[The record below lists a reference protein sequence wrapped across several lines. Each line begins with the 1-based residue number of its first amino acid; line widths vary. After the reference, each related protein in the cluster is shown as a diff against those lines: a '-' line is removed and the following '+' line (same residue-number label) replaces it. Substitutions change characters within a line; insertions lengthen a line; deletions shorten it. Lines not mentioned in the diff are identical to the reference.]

1 MPKNEINQVNKGLNT
16 NVTPVFQPNGSYP
29 FALNSVL
36 LSREG
41 NQGSLINE
49 EGNTLCVTFPDGVI
63 PNGSVNIGDTKHIIF
78 ATDNTTSYIY
88 LYNGLSCSLQ
98 VLINSDCLNFK
109 TYHQIDAKY
118 RILRGCE
125 IMIYFTDT
133 FNPYRSI
140 NINDLDYYVN
150 DGYTVNT
157 ANADPANGWNCNK
170 FKHFPSFK
178 EPCIDL
184 NKILNSGNLQVGTYQ
199 FVIRYLDKNLN
210 PTNWSH
216 VTNPVPII
224 DESESAQYNTRD
236 GRISST
242 DTFSKSILL
251 DIEDLDVNFDY
262 YQLAVLES
270 VQGLGSVSN
279 FYILNKIPI
288 GNITTSQYLY
298 SGFDPT
304 QHSLA
309 VANDVLVPNLI
320 MNTVVA
326 HEQIDNRLLLANVTD
341 YTEDWATLQRAFLRT
356 NVEFTTKKIDEFT
369 EGSKSPYVYYDYR
382 TFMRDEVYA
391 LGGVAVFE
399 NGLTSPV
406 FHIPGRAKDIYNGTD
421 ITSLNTAQAP
431 ENIHYRDNGVAN
443 EWDSHLLTVVPDGA
457 MTDPLNQIESSNV
470 SHIPETEFVNC
481 GVTTPCVAGAQVID
495 VQVTTLSSSF
505 EITILNS
512 STIPIN
518 SSIKLR
524 LSMWTGRIV
533 TGVRQDTLIYDNYI
547 NTTVGNTISIP
558 ASDYYNYTS
567 FPIVF
572 KIDLEI
578 SSGNCSLNRVL
589 SYNNTINT
597 NTTSSFSLGNNT
609 IVGPFT
615 TSFVDTVDNNDAVF
629 FESSYKAT
637 CQIERWKVYNTAVN
651 LTKNV
656 NNEVTGIF
664 GYYEANQKY
673 PKIEDCS
680 GISIWDATSVGGEDL
695 SDEFIRH
702 YRFPD
707 VALENHVVGKID
719 DANIENITKG
729 TIYPIGLKVDLTNV
743 IANIPLSIK
752 NKIVGFYIV
761 KSRRDVFNSTVNDKV
776 IVKTSADPINQGFSI
791 LSKGTPSGD
800 FFNNGFSDNLTLSD
814 RVEIFSNNVNFNKN
828 LSRGSYLKTER
839 RLQCHT
845 VSPFNQKY
853 FISENYTSTTA
864 NNIKAKTVLYYN
876 YNSSSFPARTPYNQ
890 NNTYHIQNRKLI
902 STALVPHNSIGTFN
916 QREVY
921 NNQGKQ
927 LTGIGM
933 LNRGF
938 SASYPHA
945 SLLNTE
951 QFVNLYKNNY
961 GEFAATID
969 STGVAL
975 TTFALKTWIRP
986 YANLSGIVYDATDNC
1001 LIRTDTL
1008 TPANNIMFGG
1018 DTHITLSKFF
1028 KTKGKRYDSDEYVG
1042 IAAIANFFIESTINS
1057 SLRDEREYKDK
1068 YAPKSFNSDTMLSFF
1083 GANKYDSDIQEPAID
1098 DKDVEEWREF
1108 DYAYNKAYS
1117 NSNTALP
1124 YLPLDNTYDYC
1135 NSCKGAQPN
1144 TIYFSEKS
1152 NNEEVSDKYRIFKAN
1167 NYTNIQSNTG
1177 QITNLFLE
1185 RDQVYAH
1192 TERGLWFLQT
1202 RPQQLTTNE
1211 STTYI
1216 GTGDFLSIPPKQIV
1230 TTDYGY
1236 AGSID
1241 KFATL
1246 GTQKGTLFID
1256 RNSRKVFMFSQ
1267 SLDDISEIGMS
1278 QWFNENLTIKLDNQ
1292 IKDLLRDIF
1301 TLLNFN
1307 YVGVKHTVDKNATG
1321 FQTIYDPELDR
1332 VIIHKRDYLIRS
1344 DIDFGGLPPLGGMLP
1359 DTLYINLFDGFVT
1372 FTYNGQEVDLNN
1384 KDIFENHCWTISFNL
1399 DERAWVS
1406 WHSYQPQL
1414 MLNDNM
1420 KYYTGIYSSS
1430 SGAFNLWKH
1439 GVRNF
1444 GSYYGT
1450 GYEHI
1455 IELIVNPNP
1464 AQEKLYEMV
1473 QYQSAVTRYISND
1486 INEYRMIENKTFTSF
1501 LVSNSYQISDKRNT
1515 YVKTAPYDDV
1525 FLPLTLSLVDKTD
1538 NYWRINRF
1546 RDICNHR
1553 FTLFTREWLQRIS
1566 YYDNDGQGYIDKVTN
1581 PLGLANDKTQYN
1593 QPRFRDKYLSLRL
1606 FFQNTD
1612 LNTEKIVTDL
1622 FAISNKPS
1630 LR

>member
-140 NINDLDYYVN
+140 NINDLDYYLN

-224 DESESAQYNTRD
+224 DESELAQYSTRD
-236 GRISST
+236 GRISSA

-288 GNITTSQYLY
+288 GNVTTSQYLY

-356 NVEFTTKKIDEFT
+356 NIEFTTKQINEFT

-481 GVTTPCVAGAQVID
+481 GVITPCVVG
-495 VQVTTLSSSF
+495 
-505 EITILNS
+505 
-512 STIPIN
+512 STDLRVE
-518 SSIKLR
+518 LR
-524 LSMWTGRIV
+524 LLPASIEVEALGTSTVPIGSNIRLRISMWTAQIV
-533 TGVRQDTLIYDNYI
+533 TGVRQDTLLYDNYLNI
-547 NTTVGNTISIP
+547 TIGSIITIP
-558 ASDYYNYTS
+558 AADYYNYTTH
-567 FPIVF
+567 PIKFLIEAAVA
-572 KIDLEI
+572 
-578 SSGNCSLNRVL
+578 SGTCSWNNLNQR
-589 SYNNTINT
+589 
-597 NTTSSFSLGNNT
+597 GG
-609 IVGPFT
+609 IVIQGGTPQFLFT
-615 TSFVDTVDNNDAVF
+615 DSFVGA
-629 FESSYKAT
+629 YKAT

-656 NNEVTGIF
+656 DNEVTGIF

-673 PKIEDCS
+673 PKIEDCN
-680 GISIWDATSVGGEDL
+680 GRSIWDGTSVGGEDL

-702 YRFPD
+702 HRFPD
-707 VALENHVVGKID
+707 VALENHAVGIIN
-719 DANIENITKG
+719 DANLENIISA

-743 IANIPLSIK
+743 ISNIPLSIR

-761 KSRRDVFNSTVNDKV
+761 KSRRDVFNSTVNDKA
-776 IVKTSADPINQGFSI
+776 IVNAFSQDI
-791 LSKGTPSGD
+791 YGD
-800 FFNNGFSDNLTLSD
+800 FFTTNPES
-814 RVEIFSNNVNFNKN
+814 RIAEVFSNKILYDKQFNQ
-828 LSRGSYLKTER
+828 GSYIKLEKR
-839 RLQCHT
+839 MQCSDFT
-845 VSPFNQKY
+845 APEAKY
-853 FISENYTSTTA
+853 FIARPYLVSGVND
-864 NNIKAKTVLYYN
+864 IDMRTVLYFN
-876 YNSSSFPARTPYNQ
+876 YNTSTYQPRTPYNQ
-890 NNTYHIQNRKLI
+890 NNVYHKHNRVILNTGLI
-902 STALVPHNSIGTFN
+902 PHNSIGTLAGLSLSN
-916 QREVY
+916 DIGR
-921 NNQGKQ
+921 Q
-927 LTGIGM
+927 LTGVSI
-933 LNRGF
+933 LNRPTTTNYPF
-938 SASYPHA
+938 ASSYR
-945 SLLNTE
+945 SEDFGLLYT
-951 QFVNLYKNNY
+951 NNV
-961 GEFAATID
+961 GEFAGTID

-975 TTFALKTWIRP
+975 SLYAIKSWIRP
-986 YANLSGIVYDATDNC
+986 YSNLSGIVYDATDNC
-1001 LIRTDTL
+1001 LIRIDTL

-1018 DTHITLSKFF
+1018 DTHITLAKYF
-1028 KTKGKRYDSDEYVG
+1028 KTLGKRYGSNDYVA
-1042 IAAIANFFIESTINS
+1042 IAAIANFFMESSINS

-1108 DYAYNKAYS
+1108 DYAYNKDYS

-1152 NNEEVSDKYRIFKAN
+1152 NNEEVSDNYRIFKAN

-1430 SGAFNLWKH
+1430 SGAFSLWKH

-1486 INEYRMIENKTFTSF
+1486 INEYRMIEKKTFTSF

-1581 PLGLANDKTQYN
+1581 PLGLANNKTQYN

>member
-49 EGNTLCVTFPDGVI
+49 EGNTLCVTFPEGVI

-78 ATDNTTSYIY
+78 ATDNTTSYVY

-98 VLINSDCLNFK
+98 VLINSDCLNFR

-125 IMIYFTDT
+125 IMIYFTDI

-140 NINDLDYYVN
+140 NINDLNYYTN
-150 DGYTVNT
+150 DGYNADT

-184 NKILNSGNLQVGTYQ
+184 NKILDSGNLQVGTYQ

-216 VTNPVPII
+216 VTNPIPVI
-224 DESESAQYNTRD
+224 DESESAQYSTRD
-236 GRISST
+236 GRISSA

-288 GNITTSQYLY
+288 SNITTSQYLY

-356 NVEFTTKKIDEFT
+356 NIEFTTKKINEFT

-406 FHIPGRAKDIYNGTD
+406 FHIPGRKKDIYNGSD
-421 ITSLNTAQAP
+421 ITSLNASQAP
-431 ENIHYRDNGVAN
+431 ENIHYRDNGVVN
-443 EWDSHLLTVVPDGA
+443 QWDSHLLTVVPDGA

-481 GVTTPCVAGAQVID
+481 GVTTSCVVGQQVID
-495 VQVTTLSSSF
+495 VQLTTLASSTQ
-505 EITILNS
+505 ITILNS
-512 STIPIN
+512 STIPSN

-524 LSMWTGRIV
+524 LSMWTGRVI
-533 TGVRQDTLIYDNYI
+533 TGVRQDTLLYDNYI
-547 NTTVGNTISIP
+547 NTTVGNVITVP

-567 FPIVF
+567 FPILY
-572 KIDLEI
+572 KIELEV
-578 SSGNCSLNRVL
+578 SSGNCSLNRTL
-589 SYNNTINT
+589 SYDNIVPT
-597 NTTSSFSLGNNT
+597 NTTVNFSLGNRVSAGIGGGLYIN
-609 IVGPFT
+609 
-615 TSFVDTVDNNDAVF
+615 DVDNNDIVF

-651 LTKNV
+651 LTKNTDG
-656 NNEVTGIF
+656 EVTGIF
-664 GYYEANQKY
+664 GYYEANQTY

-680 GISIWDATSVGGEDL
+680 GVSIWDATSVGGENL

-707 VALENHVVGKID
+707 VALENHAVGIID
-719 DANIENITKG
+719 DANLENITKG

-743 IANIPLSIK
+743 ISNIPLSTRE
-752 NKIVGFYIV
+752 KIVGFYIV

-776 IVKTSADPINQGFSI
+776 VVKACVDVIEGGSSK
-791 LSKGTPSGD
+791 LSKTTPSGD
-800 FFNNGFSDNLTLSD
+800 FFNSIFSDFLVLSD
-814 RVEIFSNNVNFNKN
+814 RGEIISNKVNFDKK
-828 LSRGSYLKTER
+828 LSEGSYVKLEKR
-839 RLQCHT
+839 MQCHV
-845 VSPFNQKY
+845 VSPFQQRY
-853 FISENYTSTTA
+853 FISENYDYNSI
-864 NNIKAKTVLYYN
+864 NDIEMKTVLYYN
-876 YNSSSFPARTPYNQ
+876 YNSSSLPARTPYNQ
-890 NNTYHIQNRKLI
+890 NASYHLQNRKILG
-902 STALVPHNSIGTFN
+902 TAIVPHNSIGSFV
-916 QREVY
+916 QKDVF

-927 LTGIGM
+927 LTGLGLFNKSI
-933 LNRGF
+933 
-938 SASYPHA
+938 SSSYPYG
-945 SLLNTE
+945 SLLSSE
-951 QFVNLYKNNY
+951 QFANLYSSNQ
-961 GEFAATID
+961 GEFNGTID
-969 STGVAL
+969 STGVGLSVYAI
-975 TTFALKTWIRP
+975 KTWIRP
-986 YANLSGIVYDATDNC
+986 YSNLSGIVYDATDNC

-1018 DTHITLSKFF
+1018 DTHITLAKFF
-1028 KTKGKRYDSDEYVG
+1028 KTRGKRYGTNEYVG
-1042 IAAIANFFIESTINS
+1042 IAAIANFFIESSVNS
-1057 SLRDEREYKDK
+1057 SLRDEREYKDR
-1068 YAPKSFNSDTMLSFF
+1068 YAPKSFNSDTMLSFL
-1083 GANKYDSDIQEPAID
+1083 GANRYDSDIQEPAID
-1098 DKDVEEWREF
+1098 DDAIEEWREF
-1108 DYAYNKAYS
+1108 DYAYNKDFS

-1144 TIYFSEKS
+1144 TVYFSEKS

-1185 RDQVYAH
+1185 KDQIYAH

-1241 KFATL
+1241 KFATI

-1278 QWFNENLTIKLDNQ
+1278 QWFNENLTLKLDNQ

-1301 TLLNFN
+1301 ALLGFN
-1307 YVGVKHTVDKNATG
+1307 YIGVKHTVDKNSTG
-1321 FQTIYDPELDR
+1321 FQTTYDPELDR
-1332 VIIHKRDYLIRS
+1332 VIIHKRDYLIRR
-1344 DIDFGGLPPLGGMLP
+1344 DVEFGGLPPFGGMLP
-1359 DTLYINLFDGFVT
+1359 NTLYINFSDEGFIT
-1372 FTYNGQEVDLNN
+1372 FIYNGQEVDLNN
-1384 KDIFENHCWTISFNL
+1384 KDLFENHCWTISFNL
-1399 DERAWVS
+1399 DDKAWVS

-1420 KYYTGIYSSS
+1420 KYYTGIYNSL
-1430 SGAFNLWKH
+1430 SGAFSLWKH

-1473 QYQSAVTRYISND
+1473 QYQSDVTLYIGNGFD
-1486 INEYRMIENKTFTSF
+1486 EYRMIENRTFTSF
-1501 LVSNSYQISDKRNT
+1501 LVSNSYQISDKRDT
-1515 YVKTAPYDDV
+1515 YVKTNAYDDI
-1525 FLPLTLSLVDKTD
+1525 FLPMNLSLVDKTD

-1553 FTLFTREWLQRIS
+1553 FTLFTKEWLQRIS

-1606 FFQNTD
+1606 FFRT
-1612 LNTEKIVTDL
+1612 LNTEKIVTNL